1 MVPCRDVGVGA
12 ARVRLCRG
20 LGVGGGLRA
29 SVGES
34 EMDACSGTS
43 ELHRGGHLV
52 RRRGRVIA
60 GRAQLARRQV
70 QPLRVARLAPG
81 YGRPVEIERDDRRV
95 QQRELAGWGPLPAAD
110 QQHTC
115 RVVCHQQFVKGRAR
129 SVARVKVLARP
140 QRRGQRVRTE
150 GHEKRRPPATE
161 EAECSGRIP
170 LAARQELN
178 VGKSEGGLVR
188 PLDRAL
194 LPRPTEAHPLTR
206 RANLGMRAR
215 VKGADGGRNG
225 RAAA

>member
-60 GRAQLARRQV
+60 GRAQLLRRQA

-95 QQRELAGWGPLPAAD
+95 QQCELAGCLPAAD
-110 QQHTC
+110 QQHAR
-115 RVVCHQQFVKGRAR
+115 RVVRHQQFVKGRAR
-129 SVARVKVLARP
+129 SVARVKVLARS
-140 QRRGQRVRTE
+140 QRHRQRVRTE

-161 EAECSGRIP
+161 EAECSGRLP
-170 LAARQELN
+170 LAARQELD

-206 RANLGMRAR
+206 RADLGMRAC
-215 VKGADGGRNG
+215 VKGADRGRNG